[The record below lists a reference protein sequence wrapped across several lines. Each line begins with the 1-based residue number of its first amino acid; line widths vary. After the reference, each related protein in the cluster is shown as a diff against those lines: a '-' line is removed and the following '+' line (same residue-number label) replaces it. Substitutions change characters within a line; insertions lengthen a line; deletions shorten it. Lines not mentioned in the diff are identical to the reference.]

1 MKEIHE
7 KPGEPTLQILSHVKR
22 GVRGA
27 PGAACMSRHLSLL
40 NSAANPRERRGEGVP
55 VGALFYPR
63 LPSCSFWGWGGQVGT
78 KGLHHRGPIMQ
89 PDAPSAAAI
98 LTACHPPP
106 FQKLLELE
114 A

>member
-1 MKEIHE
+1 MMKEIHE

-55 VGALFYPR
+55 FL
-63 LPSCSFWGWGGQVGT
+63 
-78 KGLHHRGPIMQ
+78 
-89 PDAPSAAAI
+89 
-98 LTACHPPP
+98 PPP
-106 FQKLLELE
+106 PILFILGVGGPGGNKGSPPSR
-114 A
+114 ADYAA